1 MAGLQTARN
10 VGPPTVSDTVSPP
23 DQVSLDRDYVFIL
36 RHAC

>member
-1 MAGLQTARN
+1 MAGLQTARI
-10 VGPPTVSDTVSPP
+10 GPPTVSDTVSPP